1 MHIQQVAATDL
12 ESVTRL
18 VAAVAKT
25 DILPHFNQQ
34 GQQEFNERALPDL
47 RNVFEGDNFLAVK
60 AVADGKLLG
69 FAALRDGN
77 YLTHL
82 FVANEARGTGLG
94 RELLQHLLATTA
106 SEIRLRSSVNAVGFY
121 QHNGFVATGEEAE
134 FNGIRFVPM
143 LLSPVGSPNAC
154 PTTIE

>member
-1 MHIQQVAATDL
+1 MLIQQVVAADL

-34 GQQEFNERALPDL
+34 GQQEFSERVLPDL
-47 RNVFEGDNFLAVK
+47 HTVFDGDNFLAIK
-60 AVADGKLLG
+60 AIADGKLLG

-94 RELLQHLLATTA
+94 RELLQHLLATTTA
-106 SEIRLRSSVNAVGFY
+106 NEIRLRSSVNAVGFY
-121 QHNGFVATGEEAE
+121 QHNGFVATGAEAE

-143 LLSPVGSPNAC
+143 ILTVTN
-154 PTTIE
+154 